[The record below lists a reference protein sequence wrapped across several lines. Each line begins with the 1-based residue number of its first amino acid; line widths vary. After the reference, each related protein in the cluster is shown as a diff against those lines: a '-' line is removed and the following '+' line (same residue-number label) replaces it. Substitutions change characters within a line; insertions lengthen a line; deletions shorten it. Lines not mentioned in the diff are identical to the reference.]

1 MVEVDVWQR
10 LGLKN
15 PPFDPG
21 RCMPPPFGGGPFGRA
36 EADLRGAIDRRPP
49 LILVTGDS
57 GVGRTTLVEK
67 LAEDSE
73 LAPGTVLVEAGGA
86 GDFPNVLRQL
96 LQRLDPANGDVET
109 PQLGRQLMM
118 TLRQA
123 QLPKGAALLILDDA
137 DKVDQ
142 GLLTEAL
149 RLSAVAAAR
158 QPLVCLLLVGER
170 DFQRRL
176 DDRLAALMLFHRLY
190 QVSLKPLSAEET
202 GEYVTQRLEVAGH
215 AGPPLFSDDAI
226 RVIARLSHGLPGT
239 INRICRAT
247 LQYAGASDRPIGGR
261 EVSAVFSS
269 LDEYDTAALKA
280 SREAIFVSPPV
291 VAATGL
297 EDVPAGK
304 PIASKSEAS
313 DVRDV
318 TEAGEAEEDT
328 SRIEQVAE
336 RVGEALNRSATSEP
350 IRLSPLP
357 EPLSE
362 DEIMPDS
369 LPVTVS
375 VRQPTAVPASPATE
389 FAPTSE
395 FPVPPAP
402 EPEGLQDGLVVKAL
416 TSEEHVAPRRRVG
429 RGLLV
434 SALSLTVVG
443 AIIGGWWMW
452 RSAPEI
458 EARVAAGRTSVPADR
473 AAQTEVAVRETPAT
487 PAAEPPV
494 APDSRPAVITP
505 EVAAPPPPPPPA
517 DLATANGGNFGA
529 PVPLGGSGPAVEAT
543 VPVGAMAVAAQD
555 SAPAP
560 AAAAEEP
567 KSPVAAESGAEKPP
581 VAASPPVV
589 EPPTPTTPPPPMP
602 VPAAEAPP
610 AAPVKPALPASPP
623 SPAPAAVPAIDVS
636 ALLARGDAFLAN
648 ADVASAQLFYKRAA
662 AEGSGA
668 GALAMAG
675 TLDPVILRERRV
687 PGARPQPA
695 EAIVWYRQ
703 SIELGEPR
711 AQVRLDRLL
720 AELRI
725 AAAGGDQK
733 ARAILESQR

>member
-21 RCMPPPFGGGPFGRA
+21 RCMPPPYGGGPFGRA

-73 LAPGTVLVEAGGA
+73 LAPGTVLIEAGGA
-86 GDFPNVLRQL
+86 GDFPQVLRQL
-96 LQRLDPANGDVET
+96 LQRLDPANGDIET

-170 DFQRRL
+170 DFQRHL

-190 QVSLKPLSAEET
+190 QVALKPLSAEEA
-202 GEYVTQRLEVAGH
+202 GEYVAHRLQVAGY

-239 INRICRAT
+239 INRLCRAT
-247 LQYAGASDRPIGGR
+247 LQYAGASDRPIGAR
-261 EVSAVFSS
+261 EVSAAFSS
-269 LDEYDTAALKA
+269 LDEYDAAALKA
-280 SREAIFVSPPV
+280 SRESILVSPPV
-291 VAATGL
+291 VAVAGL
-297 EDVPAGK
+297 VDVPAGK
-304 PIASKSEAS
+304 PIAPESAES
-313 DVRDV
+313 DVAEAR
-318 TEAGEAEEDT
+318 EAGEAAEDA
-328 SRIEQVAE
+328 SRIELVAD
-336 RVGEALNRSATSEP
+336 RVGEALNRSSQSEP

-375 VRQPTAVPASPATE
+375 ARPPTVNLSPTAAESAS
-389 FAPTSE
+389 TSE

-402 EPEGLQDGLVVKAL
+402 VPEGLRDGLVVTAL
-416 TSEEHVAPRRRVG
+416 TPDEQVAPRRRGG

-434 SALSLTVVG
+434 SALSLTVAG
-443 AIIGGWWMW
+443 AIIGGWWVW
-452 RSAPEI
+452 RSAPESG
-458 EARVAAGRTSVPADR
+458 ARVATLPSAIPAER
-473 AAQTEVAVRETPAT
+473 AAGSEVAVRETPVTPVAERPVEPDPR
-487 PAAEPPV
+487 PAAV
-494 APDSRPAVITP
+494 TP
-505 EVAAPPPPPPPA
+505 EVAAPPPPPPPPA
-517 DLATANGGNFGA
+517 DLAAANGGGSGV
-529 PVPLGGSGPAVEAT
+529 PVPLGSGAAVEAA
-543 VPVGAMAVAAQD
+543 VPMAAMTAAAQD

-567 KSPVAAESGAEKPP
+567 KSPAAAESPP
-581 VAASPPVV
+581 AA
-589 EPPTPTTPPPPMP
+589 EPPAPPPPMP
-602 VPAAEAPP
+602 VPATASPAAATAQP
-610 AAPVKPALPASPP
+610 AAPPSPP
-623 SPAPAAVPAIDVS
+623 SAAPAAVPGIDVS
-636 ALLARGDAFLAN
+636 ALLARGDAFMAN
-648 ADVASAQLFYKRAA
+648 ADIASAQLFYKRAA

-675 TLDPVILRERRV
+675 TLDPAMLRERRV
-687 PGARPQPA
+687 PGARPHPA

-725 AAAGGDQK
+725 AAASGDEQ